1 MKYPNI
7 KSSKISHAQIAK
19 AFGFANVKSF
29 NTTSAHKRYM
39 QGVEVIIETIYN
51 DEKIKQS
58 KLERAQKMV
67 NMAIAIAECAL
78 GGHVSPVN
86 TGDTSIKKAI
96 NQEKIICDVKSDEY
110 LKLLS
115 KIKTDE

>member
-1 MKYPNI
+1 MKYSSI
-7 KSSKISHAQIAK
+7 KAAKISHAQIAK

-39 QGVEVIIETIYN
+39 QGVEAILKLTGGKATLG
-51 DEKIKQS
+51 EKGK
-58 KLERAQKMV
+58 V
-67 NMAIAIAECAL
+67 
-78 GGHVSPVN
+78 
-86 TGDTSIKKAI
+86 
-96 NQEKIICDVKSDEY
+96 ICDVKSDKY